1 MPFSH
6 IEYPIP
12 REAYLQQIGDLLED
26 KETVVFLDTNI
37 LAYLFKLLEAARAE
51 FFVWTEKLI
60 SEERLKVPSWVL
72 SEYLSK
78 LTSGGIDEYTARR
91 NEPNEIRKKLEN
103 LQNIASLFIDEAV
116 LTRIGFTY
124 GRSGSVS
131 LNSFPRTISAALA
144 G

>member
-26 KETVVFLDTNI
+26 KETVVVLDTNI

-78 LTSGGIDEYTARR
+78 LTSGGIDPVYY
-91 NEPNEIRKKLEN
+91 P
-103 LQNIASLFIDEAV
+103 V
-116 LTRIGFTY
+116 
-124 GRSGSVS
+124 
-131 LNSFPRTISAALA
+131 
-144 G
+144 